1 MAIEPTAGEQALI
14 DQYALPWIEANEDG
28 SSAADGGLRAY
39 ASSLENDGADATKA
53 VQRLVSSG
61 KGEALKALEAHWS
74 RVHAYF
80 GQTNRAAIAIAAEI
94 QASGD
99 TIVIG
104 KHRAQDLIAHLSTS
118 GAGASNDAQHTML
131 MERQA
136 DITRQDLQANVKTT
150 LSEAKAGAARAQGDP
165 DVASLGSIP
174 STLAGLLGGA
184 EGGLGRGAGGG
195 VADGIGA
202 GGGVANGI
210 GTGGADG
217 IGVGA
222 GVAAGIA
229 GAGGRSGMRGHDEGG
244 TDGVGGPG
252 GSAGMRGQ
260 DGGPQVGTNAGNW
273 NIFLDHGEHKRAANS
288 LAATAEKL
296 YGQTTQALARA
307 RYDLDT
313 LSAGGS
319 LGASITAD
327 YAPLLDH
334 LDGATRAL
342 ANHLDGPLRDLVLGI
357 STDQQKTDEANR
369 DRIGWMN

>member
-1 MAIEPTAGEQALI
+1 MAIEPTAGEQALV

-28 SSAADGGLRAY
+28 SSAADGSLRSY

-80 GQTNRAAIAIAAEI
+80 VQTTRAAIAIAAEI

-118 GAGASNDAQHTML
+118 GAGASDDAQHTML

-136 DITRQDLQANVKTT
+136 DITRQDLQANAKTA
-150 LSEAKAGAARAQGDP
+150 LSETKAGAARAQGDP
-165 DVASLGSIP
+165 DVATLGSIP

-184 EGGLGRGAGGG
+184 EGGLGRGAGAGGG
-195 VADGIGA
+195 VANGIGA
-202 GGGVANGI
+202 GGGVAN
-210 GTGGADG
+210 G

-229 GAGGRSGMRGHDEGG
+229 GAGGSSGMRGDDGG
-244 TDGVGGPG
+244 GGDGVGGPG

-260 DGGPQVGTNAGNW
+260 HGSPQVGTNAGQW
-273 NIFLDHGEHKRAANS
+273 NIFLDHDEHKRAANS
-288 LAATAEKL
+288 LAAAAEKL
-296 YGQTTQALARA
+296 YGRTTQALARA

-327 YAPLLDH
+327 YAPLLDD

-342 ANHLDGPLRDLVLGI
+342 ANHLDGPLRDLVLSI

-369 DRIGWMN
+369 DRLGRLD

>member
-28 SSAADGGLRAY
+28 SSAADGNLRSY

-61 KGEALKALEAHWS
+61 KGEALKALEGHWS
-74 RVHAYF
+74 RVHAHF
-80 GQTNRAAIAIAAEI
+80 GRTTRAAIAIAAEL

-104 KHRAQDLIAHLSTS
+104 KHRAQDLIAQLSTPRTS
-118 GAGASNDAQHTML
+118 ASNDAQHTML

-136 DITRQDLQANVKTT
+136 DITRQDLQANAKAT
-150 LSEAKAGAARAQGDP
+150 LSETKAGAARAQGDP
-165 DVASLGSIP
+165 DVATLGSIP
-174 STLAGLLGGA
+174 NALAGLLGGA
-184 EGGLGRGAGGG
+184 EGGLGRGIGAGGG

-202 GGGVANGI
+202 G
-210 GTGGADG
+210 
-217 IGVGA
+217 A

-229 GAGGRSGMRGHDEGG
+229 GIAGTGDSTGMRGHDAGG
-244 TDGVGGPG
+244 TDGAGGPG
-252 GSAGMRGQ
+252 GSAGMDGTRGSS
-260 DGGPQVGTNAGNW
+260 QVGTNAGKW
-273 NIFLDHGEHKRAANS
+273 NIFLDHDEHKRAANS
-288 LAATAEKL
+288 LAAAAEKL
-296 YGQTTQALARA
+296 YGRTTQTLARA
-307 RYDLDT
+307 RHDLDT

-342 ANHLDGPLRDLVLGI
+342 ANHLDGPLRDLVLSI

-369 DRIGWMN
+369 DRIGWLD

>member
-28 SSAADGGLRAY
+28 SSAADGGLRSY

-61 KGEALKALEAHWS
+61 KGEALKALEGHWS
-74 RVHAYF
+74 RVHGYF
-80 GQTNRAAIAIAAEI
+80 GQTHRAAIAIAAEI

-104 KHRAQDLIAHLSTS
+104 KHRALDLIAHLSTS

-165 DVASLGSIP
+165 DVATLGSIP

-202 GGGVANGI
+202 GGGVADGI

-229 GAGGRSGMRGHDEGG
+229 GAGGSSGMRGDDGG
-244 TDGVGGPG
+244 GGDGVGGPG

-260 DGGPQVGTNAGNW
+260 HGSPQVGTNAGQW
-273 NIFLDHGEHKRAANS
+273 NIFLDHDEHKRAANS
-288 LAATAEKL
+288 LAAAAEKL
-296 YGQTTQALARA
+296 YGRTTQALARA

-327 YAPLLDH
+327 YAPLFDD

>member
-28 SSAADGGLRAY
+28 SSAADGSLRSY

-61 KGEALKALEAHWS
+61 KGEALKALEGHWS

-80 GQTNRAAIAIAAEI
+80 GRTTRAAIAIAAEL
-94 QASGD
+94 QAAGD

-118 GAGASNDAQHTML
+118 GAGGSTDSQQTVL

-136 DITRQDLQANVKTT
+136 DITRQDLQANAKTT
-150 LSEAKAGAARAQGDP
+150 LSETKAGAARAQGDP
-165 DVASLGSIP
+165 DVATLGSIP
-174 STLAGLLGGA
+174 SALAGLLGGA

-195 VADGIGA
+195 VADGIGIGGGVANGIGA

-210 GTGGADG
+210 GVGA
-217 IGVGA
+217 GA
-222 GVAAGIA
+222 GVATGIAGIA
-229 GAGGRSGMRGHDEGG
+229 GAGG
-244 TDGVGGPG
+244 
-252 GSAGMRGQ
+252 SAGMDGQRGSSQ
-260 DGGPQVGTNAGNW
+260 AGTNAGKW
-273 NIFLDHGEHKRAANS
+273 NIFLDHDEHKRAANS
-288 LAATAEKL
+288 LAAAAEKI
-296 YGQTTQALARA
+296 YGRTTRALARA

-342 ANHLDGPLRDLVLGI
+342 ANHLDGPLRDLVLSI

-369 DRIGWMN
+369 DRIGRLD

>member
-28 SSAADGGLRAY
+28 SSAADGNLRSY

-61 KGEALKALEAHWS
+61 KGEALKALERHWS

-80 GQTNRAAIAIAAEI
+80 GQTTRAAIAIAAEI

-118 GAGASNDAQHTML
+118 GAGARTDSQQTML

-136 DITRQDLQANVKTT
+136 DITRQDLQANAKTT
-150 LSEAKAGAARAQGDP
+150 LAEAKAGAARAQGDP
-165 DVASLGSIP
+165 DVATLGSIP

-184 EGGLGRGAGGG
+184 EGGLGRG
-195 VADGIGA
+195 IGA

-210 GTGGADG
+210 GA
-217 IGVGA
+217 GA

-229 GAGGRSGMRGHDEGG
+229 GAGGSQGMRGHDEGG
-244 TDGVGGPG
+244 SDGVHGPG
-252 GSAGMRGQ
+252 GSTGMDGHRGS
-260 DGGPQVGTNAGNW
+260 PQVGTNAGKW
-273 NIFLDHGEHKRAANS
+273 NIFLDHDEHKRAANS
-288 LAATAEKL
+288 LAAAAEKL
-296 YGQTTQALARA
+296 YGQTTQTLARA

-319 LGASITAD
+319 LGAAVTAD

-342 ANHLDGPLRDLVLGI
+342 ANHLDGPLRDLVLSI

-369 DRIGWMN
+369 DRIGWLD

>member
-28 SSAADGGLRAY
+28 SSAADGSLRSY

-61 KGEALKALEAHWS
+61 KGEALKALEGHWS

-80 GQTNRAAIAIAAEI
+80 GQTARAAIAIAAEL

-118 GAGASNDAQHTML
+118 GAGGSTDSQQTIL

-136 DITRQDLQANVKTT
+136 DITRQDLQANAKTT
-150 LSEAKAGAARAQGDP
+150 LSETKAGAARAQGDP
-165 DVASLGSIP
+165 DVAALGSIP
-174 STLAGLLGGA
+174 NALAGLLGGA
-184 EGGLGRGAGGG
+184 EGGLGRGIGAGGG

-202 GGGVANGI
+202 GGGI
-210 GTGGADG
+210 ADG
-217 IGVGA
+217 IGAGA
-222 GVAAGIA
+222 GVAAGT
-229 GAGGRSGMRGHDEGG
+229 GGSSGMRGHDGGG

-252 GSAGMRGQ
+252 GSAGMDGMRGSSQ
-260 DGGPQVGTNAGNW
+260 AGTNAGKW
-273 NIFLDHGEHKRAANS
+273 NIFLDHDEHKRAANS
-288 LAATAEKL
+288 LAAAAEKL
-296 YGQTTQALARA
+296 YGRTTQTLARA

-319 LGASITAD
+319 LGASVTAD

-369 DRIGWMN
+369 DRIGRLD